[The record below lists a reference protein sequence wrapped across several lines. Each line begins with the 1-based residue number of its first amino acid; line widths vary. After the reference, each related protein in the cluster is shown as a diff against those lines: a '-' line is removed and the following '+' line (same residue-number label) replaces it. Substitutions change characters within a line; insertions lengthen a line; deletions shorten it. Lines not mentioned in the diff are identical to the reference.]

1 VERRS
6 VDVMRLVGGSR
17 GSKVLTTGARL
28 AGLLPVTLH
37 CHTKDHHRPPQTT
50 KAIHCNTATK
60 CPCRPLQE
68 ASCEL
73 FDISRLLLHLAFPA
87 RSIET

>member
-50 KAIHCNTATK
+50 KDHQGHSLQHCNKMPMSSIT
-60 CPCRPLQE
+60 
-68 ASCEL
+68 
-73 FDISRLLLHLAFPA
+73 
-87 RSIET
+87 RSIV